1 MKLTK
6 TIAAIVLFFGAHA
19 VMAES
24 YKAPEVKLAVPG
36 KVKPKV
42 QKESWEESSYKL
54 EEDPTKARDVA
65 SEDENEEK
73 QTRGPSSK
81 LQPKPAPETE
91 RPRYWH
97 LTK

>member
-6 TIAAIVLFFGAHA
+6 FILALALVATHS

-24 YKAPEVKLAVPG
+24 YKAPEVKLNKAS

-42 QKESWEESSYKL
+42 QKETWEDSSSYKL
-54 EEDPTKARDVA
+54 EEDPSKARDVA
-65 SEDENEEK
+65 SEEDEEK
-73 QTRGPSSK
+73 QARSPSSRQ
-81 LQPKPAPETE
+81 QPKPAPEVE